1 MPFNEGKLKE
11 LVVYIANKSKDDPAF
26 GKTKLLKLLAYA
38 DFAAYKS
45 LGQPITGA
53 TYIKLEHGPSSQE
66 APPALNLLRAL
77 GRIQIVNEDVF
88 EHEQSRIVAFG
99 PADESVFTADELA
112 IADQVIETFQ
122 SLNNTKMADVSH
134 RDFVGWQIAEEREQ
148 IPYETVFLAPP
159 EPITEAERSHVHH
172 LVVES
177 EKAREAAAA

>member
-38 DFAAYKS
+38 DFAAYKK

-77 GRIQIVNEDVF
+77 GRIQILSEDVF
-88 EHEQSRIVAFG
+88 DHEQSRIVALG

-112 IADQVIETFQ
+112 ISDQVIETFG
-122 SLNNTKMADVSH
+122 SLNNTQMAAVSH

-159 EPITEAERSHVHH
+159 EPTTETERAHVQD

-177 EKAREAAAA
+177 ERAREAAAV